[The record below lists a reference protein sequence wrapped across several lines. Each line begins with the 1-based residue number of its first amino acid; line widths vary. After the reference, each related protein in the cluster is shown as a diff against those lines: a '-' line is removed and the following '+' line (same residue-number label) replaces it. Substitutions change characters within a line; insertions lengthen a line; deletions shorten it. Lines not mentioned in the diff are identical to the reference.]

1 MKKARNN
8 LKNEPGIYKAPRET
22 MELFCLIIF
31 YKILLQINRLIVF
44 LGMLKRT
51 GASLLAL
58 LYMVTVIGFALNFHY
73 CFGYLS
79 SVKINEPVKSR
90 NFTATAKMK
99 CCKDKHFE
107 IKVKDAHQAEAQS
120 FLAKVFAFESP
131 ALAFAEFSFSTQQH
145 Y

>member
-1 MKKARNN
+1 
-8 LKNEPGIYKAPRET
+8 
-22 MELFCLIIF
+22 
-31 YKILLQINRLIVF
+31 
-44 LGMLKRT
+44 MLKRT

-79 SVKINEPVKSR
+79 SVKINETVKSC
-90 NFTATAKMK
+90 NFMAIAKMK

-107 IKVKDAHQAEAQS
+107 VKVKDAHQAEAQS

-131 ALAFAEFSFSTQQH
+131 ALAFADFTFSTQTVLSAKDFERGPPKPPSNQRIAFLKNCIFRI
-145 Y
+145 